1 MNYKDNIEEVKNDCY
16 DFETFKQIEI
26 EQSYYAKDSG
36 IYTMSLMIDNI
47 LYWMKNR
54 IKINNL
60 EEVPGQP
67 KIVMYCGHDTTL
79 IGIQRF
85 LKDSL
90 NINFVYTP
98 FAFTQF
104 FELKKINNE
113 FFVQIYYDE
122 NLVYNEK
129 FQEFEQK
136 VNKILVPQLYVINY
150 CEGMSYDMK
159 ISIILIC
166 IFLFLLIVY
175 SSLVYLF
182 FQKLKSFNNTNAS
195 DVITNTI

>member
-67 KIVMYCGHDTTL
+67 KIVMYSGHD
-79 IGIQRF
+79 
-85 LKDSL
+85 
-90 NINFVYTP
+90 
-98 FAFTQF
+98 
-104 FELKKINNE
+104 
-113 FFVQIYYDE
+113 
-122 NLVYNEK
+122 
-129 FQEFEQK
+129 
-136 VNKILVPQLYVINY
+136 ILL
-150 CEGMSYDMK
+150 
-159 ISIILIC
+159 
-166 IFLFLLIVY
+166 
-175 SSLVYLF
+175 
-182 FQKLKSFNNTNAS
+182 
-195 DVITNTI
+195 